1 VAAQKLMSA
10 VLRTGS
16 RFGAGHLIDVLR
28 GKATDRVRQLRHD
41 GLPTFGVGAD
51 LDELAWRGVARQL
64 VALGLLRADAQRYGA
79 LALTDAARPVLRG
92 ETRLELRRARPK
104 PAAGRRAESRRDTGA
119 AAGVDPALLDALR
132 ALRRELAQAQNV
144 PAYVVFHDTTLHELA
159 RLRPGSESELRRI
172 SGIGEHKLERY
183 GPRLLE
189 VLRAAGA
196 PAKA

>member
-41 GLPTFGVGAD
+41 RLPTFGVGAD

-64 VALGLLRADAQRYGA
+64 VALGLLRADAERYGA
-79 LALTDAARPVLRG
+79 FALTDAARPVLRG

-104 PAAGRRAESRRDTGA
+104 AAAGRRAEARRDADA
-119 AAGVDPALLDALR
+119 AAGVDPVLLDALR
-132 ALRRELAQAQNV
+132 ALRRELAQSQNV
-144 PAYVVFHDTTLHELA
+144 PAYVVFHDATLYELA

-172 SGIGEHKLERY
+172 TGIGEHKLQRY
-183 GPRLLE
+183 GARLLE
-189 VLRAAGA
+189 VLRA
-196 PAKA
+196 PARA